1 MGMTNT
7 TLKSTALVQEHKKL
21 GAKLVDFAG
30 YNMPVWY
37 NNAKEEH
44 LAVRN
49 RVGMFDISHMG
60 LVYFSGDKAAAF
72 LQNVCTNDVSKT
84 VPNKIVYTMIL
95 NQDGGILDDVMV
107 GFNDVLNQYFMII
120 NASNKEKIMGW
131 FNQNGLD
138 SVTVTECFDTHG
150 LVAVQ
155 GPEAKAL
162 LQDELPIDWDQLGRF
177 QSQVIELFGVKA
189 LVMRTGYTGEDG
201 IEISIS
207 NDQLPQLWQQLVSV
221 GITPCGLAARDSL
234 RIESGLPLYG
244 HELNES
250 ITPLKTRFEL
260 FGVKALVMRTG
271 YTGEDGIEISISND
285 QLPQLWQ
292 QLVSVGITPC
302 GLAARDSLRIE
313 SGLPLY
319 GHELNE
325 SITPLKTRYR
335 WVLKWGT
342 GFIGEAALKNLQETE
357 AMTTVGL
364 VFDERCLPRQGYE
377 INDGGYITSGSFSPV
392 LNQPIAIAMVPKSI
406 EVGQV
411 VTVNIRNR
419 DFTANVVELPFV

>member
-7 TLKSTALVQEHKKL
+7 TLKSTALVDEHKKL

-49 RVGMFDISHMG
+49 HVGMFDISHMG
-60 LVYFSGDKAAAF
+60 LVYFSGDNAGSF
-72 LQNVCTNDVSKT
+72 LQNVCTNDVTKT

-107 GFNDVLNQYFMII
+107 GFNDILNQYFMII

-155 GPEAKAL
+155 GPEAKAI
-162 LQDELPIDWDQLGRF
+162 LQDALPIDWDQLGRF

-201 IEISIS
+201 IEISVA
-207 NDQLPQLWQQLVSV
+207 NDQLPQLWQQLVAK
-221 GITPCGLAARDSL
+221 GITPCGLASRDSL

-244 HELNES
+244 HELNET
-250 ITPLKTRFEL
+250 ITPL
-260 FGVKALVMRTG
+260 
-271 YTGEDGIEISISND
+271 
-285 QLPQLWQ
+285 Q
-292 QLVSVGITPC
+292 
-302 GLAARDSLRIE
+302 
-313 SGLPLY
+313 
-319 GHELNE
+319 
-325 SITPLKTRYR
+325 TRYK

-342 GFIGEAALKNLQETE
+342 GFIGEDALLAKKDTE
-357 AMTTVGL
+357 STTTIGL
-364 VFDERCLPRQGYE
+364 AFKDRCLPRQGYTIKE
-377 INDGGYITSGSFSPV
+377 GGVITSGTFSPV
-392 LNQPIAIAMVPKSI
+392 LNQPIAIAMVPNSI
-406 EVGQV
+406 DVNQT
-411 VTVNIRNR
+411 VTVDIRGR
-419 DFTANVVELPFV
+419 LFEADVVSMPFI